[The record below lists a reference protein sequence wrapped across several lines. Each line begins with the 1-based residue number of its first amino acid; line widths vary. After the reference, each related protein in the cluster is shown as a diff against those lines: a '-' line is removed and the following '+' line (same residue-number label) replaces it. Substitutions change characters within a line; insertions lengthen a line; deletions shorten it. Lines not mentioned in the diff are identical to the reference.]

1 LLVSAVAASWAT
13 ASSAIGAQFARC
25 ANEVANP
32 YNALQAFTTN
42 ACHDAELCAYRGGL

>member
-1 LLVSAVAASWAT
+1 LLVGAVAASWT
-13 ASSAIGAQFARC
+13 TGSSAIGAQFARC

-42 ACHDAELCAYRGGL
+42 ARCDAELCTYHSGL